1 MPRQRSGNPGVG
13 IIRGSMPPDRIAAGT
28 ATNLILVSGSSVRPS
43 AWVDPVASQAQMEN
57 ATATAVF
64 ATPAVVQ
71 YHPGTAK
78 AWVNF
83 SGTGTGTATMRGSY
97 NVSGVVNSSTGVYQ
111 IHFTTGFSGVS
122 YVPFGINVGVLG
134 WNINAASDLQATT
147 CRLES
152 RNNSSAL
159 ANPDLGFL
167 AFFGDQ

>member
-43 AWVDPVASQAQMEN
+43 AWGDPVASQAQMEA

-71 YHPGTAK
+71 YHPGAAK

-83 SGTGTGTATMRGSY
+83 SGTGTATMRDQY
-97 NVSGVVNSSTGVYQ
+97 NVSGVTDNGAGDFT
-111 IHFTTGFSGVS
+111 INFTTGFSGVN
-122 YVPFGINVGVLG
+122 YVMAGSTGGTRALVWITAATAMLATSCRINTDNLAGTGV
-134 WNINAASDLQATT
+134 D
-147 CRLES
+147 
-152 RNNSSAL
+152 
-159 ANPDLGFL
+159 PDRCMVIFY
-167 AFFGDQ
+167 GDQ